1 MPSQAVK
8 RINRL
13 LRFCERFIECINQV
27 GLYNAVTIFSFVI
40 PGPDEKKCIRI
51 NGRRFFFFPKS
62 DKGVLTHLYKPGY
75 RINGDVRLIFDIGAN
90 IGDET
95 LRFRCFHPVA
105 RIVAVEASSRNH
117 ALLRENFSEDGNIDL
132 VHGALW
138 CSTSPVS
145 LSSGPN
151 FEAYH
156 VGGSRSEPYPGQSS
170 QVVTQGYSV
179 SDLLEKLDLSGR
191 RIDVF
196 KIDVEGAE
204 EFIFTKGDTRWLDL
218 VNVIVMEIPDC
229 ERLGS
234 FQKIISHF
242 IGMNIWGNSYV
253 SGENYVF
260 IRQGCQF
267 ELDEVIGLG
276 R

>member
-1 MPSQAVK
+1 MPSLVVK
-8 RINRL
+8 RINRF
-13 LRFCERFIECINQV
+13 LRFCDRFVECVYQV
-27 GLYNAVTIFSFVI
+27 GLHNAVTIFSFMI
-40 PGPDEKKCIRI
+40 PGPDAKKCIRI
-51 NGRRFFFFPKS
+51 DGRQFFFYPKS
-62 DKGVLTHLYKPGY
+62 DKGVLTHFYKPGH
-75 RINGDVRLIFDIGAN
+75 RIKGDVKLIFDIGAN

-95 LRFRCFHPVA
+95 LRFRSFHPGA
-105 RIVAVEASSRNH
+105 RIVAVEASARNY

-138 CSTSPVS
+138 CTTGPVS

-156 VGGSRSEPYPGQSS
+156 VDGSRSEPYPGESS
-170 QVVTQGYSV
+170 HAVIQGYSIC
-179 SDLLEKLDLSGR
+179 DLLKKLGLSNR

-218 VNVIVMEIPDC
+218 VNVIIMEIPDC

-234 FQKIISHF
+234 FQKIINHL
-242 IGMNIWGNSYV
+242 IGINIWGNSYV

-260 IRQGCQF
+260 IRQGYQF
-267 ELDEVIGLG
+267 ELEEVIGLG

>member
-1 MPSQAVK
+1 MPSLVVK
-8 RINRL
+8 RINRF
-13 LRFCERFIECINQV
+13 LRFCDRFVECVYQV
-27 GLYNAVTIFSFVI
+27 GLHNAVTIFSFMI
-40 PGPDEKKCIRI
+40 PGPDAKKCIRI
-51 NGRRFFFFPKS
+51 DGRQFFFYPKS
-62 DKGVLTHLYKPGY
+62 DKGVLTHFYKPGH
-75 RINGDVRLIFDIGAN
+75 RIKGDVQLIFDIGAN

-95 LRFRCFHPVA
+95 LRFRSFHPGA
-105 RIVAVEASSRNH
+105 RIVAVEASARNY

-138 CSTSPVS
+138 CTTGPVS

-156 VGGSRSEPYPGQSS
+156 VDGSRSEPYPGESS
-170 QVVTQGYSV
+170 HAVIQGYSIC
-179 SDLLEKLDLSGR
+179 DLLKKLDLSNR

-218 VNVIVMEIPDC
+218 VNVIIMEIPDC

-234 FQKIISHF
+234 FQKIINHL
-242 IGMNIWGNSYV
+242 IGINIWGNSYV

-260 IRQGCQF
+260 IRQGYQF
-267 ELDEVIGLG
+267 ELEEVIGLG